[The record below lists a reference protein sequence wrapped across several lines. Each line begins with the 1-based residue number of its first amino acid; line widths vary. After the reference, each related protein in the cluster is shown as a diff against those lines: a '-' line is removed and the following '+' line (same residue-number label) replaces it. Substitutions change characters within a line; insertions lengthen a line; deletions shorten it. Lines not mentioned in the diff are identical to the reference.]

1 MHCFISYMAC
11 LNAYRTESQSYS
23 VLKIR
28 VPGAHAHVR
37 SIGLQRSLQ
46 EKSIFLMGTYWI
58 ILAQNAVFC
67 RLYKLGHP
75 WPKKTTFSC
84 KVHLVKCWVCEGS
97 NYTNYSW
104 DFMGVVK
111 CCKSSKT
118 ASIPICLLSL
128 WSPTSIFATKV
139 TPNDLVQIW
148 ERHHEFR
155 AWNMESLEGSRT
167 IRYIFGYLI
176 ILIASC
182 TVM

>member
-46 EKSIFLMGTYWI
+46 EKVHISDGHILDHIGTKRSV
-58 ILAQNAVFC
+58 LQVVQVGAPVA
-67 RLYKLGHP
+67 
-75 WPKKTTFSC
+75 KKKPTFSC

-139 TPNDLVQIW
+139 TPKRLGTDLGEAPWIPRMKHGIPGRFQNNQIYFW
-148 ERHHEFR
+148 
-155 AWNMESLEGSRT
+155 
-167 IRYIFGYLI
+167 IFDNFD
-176 ILIASC
+176 S
-182 TVM
+182 